1 MALIP
6 TGSTPDAFVDANTE
20 VELASRI
27 ISCSLFVNQPNHGS
41 ILQVIPRL
49 VINDSQVIAREDAC
63 SIRIASLILALRT
76 GLEFQEFHIEEPL
89 LSNLIT
95 GMVHCPSL
103 VSVSTTRI
111 PNFLGDVY
119 KEASSGYQFL
129 GQLPQVNAD
138 VVANCTQHTSVYT
151 SGELISAALTSKST
165 EFFSAYRPMNITPES
180 HFILIFTLRET
191 SPILTQSLESSDSD
205 VYSILSCA
213 SDTELP
219 SSDFDP
225 YLFDGIGTAV
235 TSGSEISDW
244 AHSGSIYPV
253 SPLGAGD
260 PILSAT
266 GGIVVSAAPMAA
278 PYLVPSRSRSHSVS
292 TEDKIL
298 LLLSTCLPPVVP
310 ETVLRDAKYV
320 RRHSTLSGMI
330 RNHKAMGTLLRL
342 CGLGSSQTHTFKD
355 TNTLTHSLTYK
366 AVNNAC
372 GWSLSTYGNKNSQ
385 YQNSE
390 KAARMAWRGD
400 VPPNGLD
407 MNIATNTTLGRAQST
422 CGPQLVRFIVELIP
436 ITLPQML
443 WSASLLRLLKVGLKQ

>member
-95 GMVHCPSL
+95 GTVHCPSL

-266 GGIVVSAAPMAA
+266 GGIVVSAAPRAA

-298 LLLSTCLPPVVP
+298 LLLSTCLPRSSPK
-310 ETVLRDAKYV
+310 RFC
-320 RRHSTLSGMI
+320 GMQT
-330 RNHKAMGTLLRL
+330 MGTLLRL

-400 VPPNGLD
+400 VPPNGHED
-407 MNIATNTTLGRAQST
+407 RDEYDTWQGT
-422 CGPQLVRFIVELIP
+422 VY
-436 ITLPQML
+436 L
-443 WSASLLRLLKVGLKQ
+443 WSPVGPIYSGDDPNHSSSDAVECVAASLTQSRLEAVASAAFRTLYLTPLPPP